1 MSATH
6 YGISSASIRWE
17 PADSDLQVSN
27 TGKVVIN
34 ATGTISADDGTVSL
48 ADAINLIPYNVP
60 SSADGPIGSS
70 SNYSAAILVD
80 SGARYLGD
88 DTIQITATY
97 EIADENGLIPG
108 GDDQADPA
116 DSDKATRSIVAE
128 EVPILAHPIVRQFP
142 SAERSKLASLL
153 AGDVMPNPRYDP
165 DGSGRQL
172 WEFRQFTEDG
182 NDFEEVIFSST
193 TYTDDGVTS
202 SPINYARLIAI
213 GITSY
218 RRPMVRHTITR
229 QRNEPVSNETL
240 SKVGEGLNFTP
251 ALAPELQGGQWFLN
265 GVNDST
271 SNGTAWTS
279 QLEYEYSASGGVLKD
294 IYKGGLAEIQ

>member
-6 YGISSASIRWE
+6 YGLDSGSIRWE
-17 PADSDLQVSN
+17 PADSDVQVSN

-34 ATGTISADDGTVSL
+34 VTGTVS
-48 ADAINLIPYNVP
+48 ANDGATSISDAISLIPNQIP
-60 SSADGPIGSS
+60 SSSDGPIGASS
-70 SNYSAAILVD
+70 EYSTAVLAD
-80 SGARYLGD
+80 YGARYLGD
-88 DTIQITATY
+88 DTIQISATY
-97 EIADENGLIPG
+97 EIADLEGFQPG
-108 GDDQADPA
+108 GDELTDPS

-128 EVPILAHPIVRQFP
+128 EVPILAHPVVREFP
-142 SAERSKLASLL
+142 AGERSKLASLL

-182 NDFEEVIFSST
+182 NDFEEVIFSNS
-193 TYTDDGVTS
+193 TYTADGITS
-202 SPINYARLIAI
+202 SPLNYARLIAI

-218 RRPMVRHTITR
+218 RRPMVRHTLTR

-251 ALAPELQGGQWFLN
+251 ALAPDLQGGQWFLN

-271 SNGTAWTS
+271 TNGTTWTA

-294 IYKGGLAEIQ
+294 IYKGGLAEI